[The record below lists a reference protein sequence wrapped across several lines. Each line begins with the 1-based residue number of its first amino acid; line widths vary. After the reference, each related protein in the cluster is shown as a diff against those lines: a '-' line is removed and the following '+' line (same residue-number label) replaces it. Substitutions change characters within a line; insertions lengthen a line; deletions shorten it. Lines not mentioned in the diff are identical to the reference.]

1 MHRAIAIAAIGWIA
15 LVSNALLGGSS
26 WAADAKSAATTP
38 VKSVSAPCSG
48 GNDIEYVEKT
58 ICVPQWVE
66 EVRTI
71 KETCYKKE
79 LRERDVTKYRQVKKT
94 KTLECKHTVFVK
106 VKKPDVQ
113 KIDIAKPVSKW
124 VEEKYTVMVPHQEV
138 RKGTRKVCRPVPG
151 CCDKFEMVDE
161 PYECV
166 ATVCKPEERTC
177 KKLVW
182 ETQYEEKV
190 ITREICTI
198 EPKVIVKP
206 YEVTEC
212 VWEPVVTQETYEACV
227 PYTVEKQVTVKVCK
241 MVPKTV
247 RVPKCCN

>member
-1 MHRAIAIAAIGWIA
+1 MPRVLALAFAASFV
-15 LVSNALLGGSS
+15 LFGSS
-26 WAADAKSAATTP
+26 PSRAETVARSAA
-38 VKSVSAPCSG
+38 APCDNG
-48 GNDIEYVEKT
+48 KAVEYVEKK
-58 ICVPQWVE
+58 ICVSEWVE
-66 EVRTI
+66 EIRTV

-113 KIDIAKPVSKW
+113 KLDIAKPVSKW

-138 RKGTRKVCRPVPG
+138 HKGTRKVCRPAPG
-151 CCDKFEMVDE
+151 CCGKFEEVEE

-166 ATVCKPEERTC
+166 VTVCKPEERVC

-182 ETQYEEKV
+182 ETQHEEKV

-212 VWEPVVTQETYEACV
+212 VWEPVVTKETYEACV
-227 PYTVEKQVTVKVCK
+227 PYTVEKQVKVKVCK
-241 MVPKTV
+241 LVEKTV
-247 RVPKCCN
+247 RVPKCCP

>member
-1 MHRAIAIAAIGWIA
+1 MVRFIAFAAIGCVSLI
-15 LVSNALLGGSS
+15 SNALCVASS
-26 WAADAKSAATTP
+26 LAADAKT
-38 VKSVSAPCSG
+38 VSAPSACDNAASG
-48 GNDIEYVEKT
+48 DGVEYVEKT

-66 EVRTI
+66 EVRTV

-151 CCDKFEMVDE
+151 CCDKFETVEE

-166 ATVCKPEERTC
+166 VTVCKPEERTC

-182 ETQYEEKV
+182 ETQHEEKV

-212 VWEPVVTQETYEACV
+212 VWEPVVTKETYEACV

-241 MVPKTV
+241 MVAKTV